1 MKKTLLAF
9 LLGSTLILGAC
20 GNNNGDNAS
29 EEASDANNPQEAAEG
44 AMGTD
49 IDPEKIVNQKCSS
62 CHGGDLSG
70 GMGPAL
76 KNIGSEL
83 SEDEILSVIQNGKGS
98 MPKNI
103 IEGDEA
109 EAVAEWLANKK

>member
-1 MKKTLLAF
+1 MKKTLMAF
-9 LLGSTLILGAC
+9 LLGSTLVLGAC
-20 GNNNGDNAS
+20 GNNDDTAS
-29 EEASDANNPQEAAEG
+29 EEASDANNPQEAADSALG
-44 AMGTD
+44 ND

-83 SEDEILSVIQNGKGS
+83 SADEILSVIQNGKGA

-109 EAVAEWLANKK
+109 EAVADWLANKK

>member
-1 MKKTLLAF
+1 MKKTLMAF
-9 LLGSTLILGAC
+9 LLGSTLVLGAC
-20 GNNNGDNAS
+20 GDNGDNVS
-29 EEASDANNPQEAAEG
+29 EEASDANNPQEAADSALG
-44 AMGTD
+44 ND

-103 IEGDEA
+103 IEGAEA
-109 EAVAEWLANKK
+109 EAVAEWLANRK

>member
-1 MKKTLLAF
+1 MKKTLLA
-9 LLGSTLILGAC
+9 LLFGSSLVLAAC
-20 GNNNGDNAS
+20 GDNAS
-29 EEASDANNPQEAAEG
+29 DEASDANNPQDAAES
-44 AMGTD
+44 AAGTE
-49 IDPEKIVNQKCSS
+49 IEPEKIVNQKCSS

-76 KNIGSEL
+76 KNIGSQL
-83 SEDEILSVIQNGKGS
+83 SEDEILSVIQNGKGA

-109 EAVAEWLANKK
+109 EAVAEWLAEKK